1 MKSSQFSLFS
11 VLASILLCLA
21 WLLPNHYLPWSAF
34 HSEAWAATWFALLSI
49 FSITLTQNKVD
60 WPFLSLVGFISAGVV
75 WLQFFVGLLPFAQH
89 AWMSSAYLIGFSLAV
104 AVGYR
109 WEKYHSEALLKI
121 LLLSFF
127 LASVLS
133 VWLQWNTWLQ
143 LLDNGIT
150 DIWSMG
156 LSSNRPYA
164 NVGQPN
170 NLATLLLW
178 GLLACLWAT
187 NVRYIR
193 GYVAVLVAA
202 FLLTGL
208 ALTQSRS
215 GLLSATALVMAV
227 WWWRHLWVANRLPH
241 VVSLLY
247 VYLWCLPSV
256 LQWLYK
262 KLGFGGEDGF
272 LRLVQQGEL
281 RLSAWKLF
289 AHAALERPWFGY
301 GFTEVERAQLNVAD
315 KFDSLT
321 GIFGHTHNLF
331 LDLVIRFGIPIG
343 TLLSGLL
350 TWWLIRAF
358 LSIKSATTAIIFM
371 LITVTS
377 VHAMFEYPLNYAYF
391 LLPTGVLVGSLSVY
405 LPKGKALSSPRW
417 LLLALS
423 LSASTLLGVIISD
436 YFKVEESYYNW
447 RFKNA
452 GIGLEKIPKDI
463 VPNVLVLNYFQE
475 WIKLSQVD
483 FDQPLSADDL
493 NRLREV
499 VGLKPTADG
508 LYMLAV
514 TLARNKQQDEAS
526 TILSKICKI
535 ADQTKCDILKK
546 AWTAEI
552 NNKNYE
558 VTLEWPPE
566 SIFQKN

>member
-1 MKSSQFSLFS
+1 MKSNQFSLLS

-34 HSEAWAATWFALLSI
+34 HSEAWAATWFALLSL
-49 FSITLTQNKVD
+49 FSINLSKNKVD
-60 WPFLSLVGFISAGVV
+60 WPFLSLVGFVSTGIV
-75 WLQFFVGLLPFAQH
+75 WLQFSAGLLPFVQQ
-89 AWMSSAYLIGFSLAV
+89 AWMSSVYLIGFGLAV

-109 WEKYHSEALLKI
+109 WEKYHSEVLLKI
-121 LLLSFF
+121 LLLTFA

-143 LLDNGIT
+143 LLDDGIT

-178 GLLACLWAT
+178 GLLACLWAV
-187 NVRYIR
+187 NARYIR
-193 GYVAVLVAA
+193 GSVAVLIAA

-215 GLLSATALVMAV
+215 GLLGATALVTAV
-227 WWWRHLWVANRLPH
+227 WWWRHLWVTSRLPY

-247 VYLWCLPSV
+247 GYLWCLPSA
-256 LQWLYK
+256 LQLLYK
-262 KLGFGGEDGF
+262 SLGLGGEDGF
-272 LRLVQQGEL
+272 LRLAQQGEL
-281 RLSAWKLF
+281 RFSAWSLF
-289 AHAALERPWFGY
+289 AHAAFERPWFGY
-301 GFTEVERAQLNVAD
+301 GFTEVERAQLDVAD
-315 KFDSLT
+315 KFASLT

-343 TLLSGLL
+343 ILLSGLL
-350 TWWLIRAF
+350 ACWLVRAF
-358 LSIKSATTAIIFM
+358 LNVKNATTAIMVM
-371 LITVTS
+371 LVGVASI
-377 VHAMFEYPLNYAYF
+377 HAMFEYPLNYAYF
-391 LLPTGVLVGSLSVY
+391 LLPTGVLIGSISVY
-405 LPKGKALSSPRW
+405 LPNSQILSSSRW
-417 LLLALS
+417 LFLVFS
-423 LSASTLLGVIISD
+423 LSASILLGVIISD

-452 GIGLEKIPKDI
+452 GIGLEKIPKDF

-475 WIKLSQVD
+475 WIKLSQLD
-483 FDQPLSADDL
+483 FDQTLSADDL
-493 NRLREV
+493 NRLRKV
-499 VGLKPTADG
+499 VGIKPTADG

-514 TLARNKQQDEAS
+514 ALARNKQQDEAS

-535 ADQTKCDILKK
+535 TDQTKCDILKK
-546 AWTAEI
+546 AWAAETR
-552 NNKNYE
+552 NKKYE
-558 VTLEWPPE
+558 ITLKWPPE
-566 SIFQKN
+566 SNFQTN